1 MGYVL
6 GADTSYFNAAR
17 AIKLQRLLAEK
28 IICEGHISKINTV
41 VGLDLAYVGNI
52 GIAVATLLTYPD
64 LRLKE
69 YAVVVGEVNIPY
81 VPGLLAFRE
90 APLMFKAYEKL
101 SADADLIIV
110 DGHGITHP
118 RKLGIAS
125 HIGLVLNKPSI
136 GAAKKILTGKV
147 IRRNGK
153 EYLMVNNDTIGALVL
168 RPTGG
173 RKAIFL
179 SIGHKISIAELERIA
194 PTLFKN
200 NHYLPEP
207 TYIADKISKQVRSRI
222 AVHSKRKSR

>member
-1 MGYVL
+1 MRTS
-6 GADTSYFNAAR
+6 ASYFSAAR
-17 AIKLQRLLAEK
+17 ATKLQRLLAEK
-28 IICEGHISKINTV
+28 IVYEGNVGRLNTII
-41 VGLDLAYVGNI
+41 GLDLAYVGNI

-64 LRLKE
+64 LKLKE
-69 YAVVVGEVNIPY
+69 YAVVIGEVNIPY

-90 APLMFKAYEKL
+90 APLMFKAYDKL
-101 SADADLIIV
+101 GADADLIVV

-125 HIGLVLNKPSI
+125 HIGLVLDKPSI

-147 IRRNGK
+147 IVRNGR
-153 EYLMVNNDTIGALVL
+153 EYLVVDGVIGALVL

-173 RKAIFL
+173 KRAIFL

-200 NHYLPEP
+200 SHYLPEP
-207 TYIADKISKQVRSRI
+207 TYVADKISKQVRSRV
-222 AVHSKRKSR
+222 AVYDKRKSR